1 MALGTLTVLCNP
13 STSFSSS
20 QTEIPYS
27 LNQPVCQPFWHQ
39 GPVLWKTIC
48 LWTWEGG
55 GWFQDDSSTFHLLCT
70 LLPLLLYRLH
80 LRPSVIRSQRSG
92 TPASTTLS
100 GFLEAAGQQAATQK
114 GTFRHS
120 GRSQGSSRDR
130 SGGPGTE
137 RREAETV

>member
-1 MALGTLTVLCNP
+1 MALGTLTVLCKP

-48 LWTWEGG
+48 LWTGEGG

-70 LLPLLLYRLH
+70 LLPLLLHRLH
-80 LRPSVIRSQRSG
+80 LRPSVIRSWRLG
-92 TPASTTLS
+92 TPVLIRSSPFSTSPCIWQPAFFVCMNWSALDIPCKWNRAIFVLMCLVYFT
-100 GFLEAAGQQAATQK
+100 
-114 GTFRHS
+114 
-120 GRSQGSSRDR
+120 
-130 SGGPGTE
+130 
-137 RREAETV
+137 